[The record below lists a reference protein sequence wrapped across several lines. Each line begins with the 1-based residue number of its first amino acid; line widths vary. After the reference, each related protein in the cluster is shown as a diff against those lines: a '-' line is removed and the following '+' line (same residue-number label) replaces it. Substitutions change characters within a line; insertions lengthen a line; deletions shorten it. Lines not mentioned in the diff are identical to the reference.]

1 MTSPAS
7 SCLADNLNALCQ
19 LGLINDRP
27 TATGPSTVSVAEA
40 ARLLSAVH
48 RENNLDALS
57 LWTTYLA
64 APMLD
69 VLREVL
75 RGQHDRRP
83 DQSSSQDNRAWLK
96 RFG

>member
-69 VLREVL
+69 VLRDVL
-75 RGQHDRRP
+75 RAQHDR
-83 DQSSSQDNRAWLK
+83 AAA
-96 RFG
+96 